1 MNNFDLSIYNFIYG
15 LNSPGLTMFMRVISS
30 LGSAIVII
38 TALLCIFLLF
48 KDKKIF
54 LQFFT
59 LTFITKVIN
68 HIIKIIV
75 KRDRPSVLTSI
86 SVESG
91 YSFPSAHTMVSTVFY
106 GFMIYLIMKNI
117 KNKKL
122 KNTLAVIL
130 SLVILLIGIS
140 RIYLGVHY
148 ATDVIFGFIFGLI
161 ILFIFVKL
169 VYRKSI
175 KNISFETIN
184 NSNNS
189 SYEKEP
195 EHNVSEKNITKANS
209 KIEHRSNKK
218 ISKKISKKIK

>member
-15 LNSPGLTMFMRVISS
+15 FNSPGLTMFMRVISS

-59 LTFITKVIN
+59 LTIVTKVIN

-75 KRDRPSVLTSI
+75 KRERPNVLTSI

-91 YSFPSAHTMVSTVFY
+91 YSFPSAHTMISTVFY
-106 GFMIYLIMKNI
+106 GFIIYLIMKNV
-117 KNKKL
+117 KNKKI
-122 KNTLAVIL
+122 KNISII
-130 SLVILLIGIS
+130 SLFIIIFLIGIS

-148 ATDVIFGFIFGLI
+148 ATDVIFGFLFGFI
-161 ILFIFVKL
+161 ILFIFINLIYK
-169 VYRKSI
+169 KSR
-175 KNISFETIN
+175 KNISFELNNDSKKSENINKINRTIK
-184 NSNNS
+184 S
-189 SYEKEP
+189 
-195 EHNVSEKNITKANS
+195 
-209 KIEHRSNKK
+209 SNKMEN
-218 ISKKISKKIK
+218 KIKNKK

>member
-1 MNNFDLSIYNFIYG
+1 MNNFDLTIYNFIYG
-15 LNSPGLTMFMRVISS
+15 LHSPFLTMFMRIISS
-30 LGSAIVII
+30 LGSVIVII

-169 VYRKSI
+169 AYRKSI

-195 EHNVSEKNITKANS
+195 EHNVIEKNITKANS
-209 KIEHRSNKK
+209 KIKHRS
-218 ISKKISKKIK
+218 SKKISKKIK

>member
-1 MNNFDLSIYNFIYG
+1 MN
-15 LNSPGLTMFMRVISS
+15 RW
-30 LGSAIVII
+30 
-38 TALLCIFLLF
+38 

-195 EHNVSEKNITKANS
+195 EHSVSEKTITKANS
-209 KIEHRSNKK
+209 KIKHRSNKK
-218 ISKKISKKIK
+218 ISKKIK

>member
-15 LNSPGLTMFMRVISS
+15 FNSPGLTMFMRVISS

-59 LTFITKVIN
+59 LTIVTKVIN

-75 KRDRPSVLTSI
+75 KRERPNVLTSI

-91 YSFPSAHTMVSTVFY
+91 YSFPSAHTMISTVFY
-106 GFMIYLIMKNI
+106 GFIIYLIMKNV
-117 KNKKL
+117 KNKKI
-122 KNTLAVIL
+122 KNISII
-130 SLVILLIGIS
+130 SLFIIIFLIGIS

-148 ATDVIFGFIFGLI
+148 ATDVIFGFLFGFI
-161 ILFIFVKL
+161 ILFIFINLIYK
-169 VYRKSI
+169 KSR
-175 KNISFETIN
+175 KNISFELNNDSKKSENINKINRTIK
-184 NSNNS
+184 S
-189 SYEKEP
+189 
-195 EHNVSEKNITKANS
+195 
-209 KIEHRSNKK
+209 SNKREN
-218 ISKKISKKIK
+218 KIKNKK

>member
-59 LTFITKVIN
+59 LTIVAKVIN

-75 KRDRPSVLTSI
+75 KRERPNVLTSI

-91 YSFPSAHTMVSTVFY
+91 YSFPSAHTMISTVFY
-106 GFMIYLIMKNI
+106 GFIIYLIMKNV
-117 KNKKL
+117 KNKKI
-122 KNTLAVIL
+122 KNISII
-130 SLVILLIGIS
+130 SLFIIIFLIGIS

-148 ATDVIFGFIFGLI
+148 ATDVIFGFLFGFI
-161 ILFIFVKL
+161 ILFIFINLIYK
-169 VYRKSI
+169 KSR
-175 KNISFETIN
+175 KNISFELNNDSKKSENINKINRTIK
-184 NSNNS
+184 S
-189 SYEKEP
+189 
-195 EHNVSEKNITKANS
+195 
-209 KIEHRSNKK
+209 SNKREN
-218 ISKKISKKIK
+218 KIKNKK

>member
-59 LTFITKVIN
+59 LTIVTKVIN

-75 KRDRPSVLTSI
+75 KRERPNVLTSI

-91 YSFPSAHTMVSTVFY
+91 YSFPSAHTMISTVFY
-106 GFMIYLIMKNI
+106 GFIIYLIMKNV
-117 KNKKL
+117 KNKKI
-122 KNTLAVIL
+122 KNISII
-130 SLVILLIGIS
+130 SLFIIIFLIGIS

-148 ATDVIFGFIFGLI
+148 ATDVIFGFLFGFI
-161 ILFIFVKL
+161 ILFIFINLIYK
-169 VYRKSI
+169 KSR
-175 KNISFETIN
+175 KNI
-184 NSNNS
+184 
-189 SYEKEP
+189 
-195 EHNVSEKNITKANS
+195 
-209 KIEHRSNKK
+209 
-218 ISKKISKKIK
+218 

>member
-15 LNSPGLTMFMRVISS
+15 FNSPGLTMFMRVISS

-59 LTFITKVIN
+59 LTIVTKVIN

-75 KRDRPSVLTSI
+75 KRERPNVLTSI

-91 YSFPSAHTMVSTVFY
+91 YSFPSAHTMISTVFY
-106 GFMIYLIMKNI
+106 GFIIYLIMKNV
-117 KNKKL
+117 KNKKI
-122 KNTLAVIL
+122 KNISII
-130 SLVILLIGIS
+130 SLFIIIFLIGIS

-148 ATDVIFGFIFGLI
+148 ATDVIFGFLFGFI
-161 ILFIFVKL
+161 ILFIFINLIYK
-169 VYRKSI
+169 KSR
-175 KNISFETIN
+175 KNISFELN
-184 NSNNS
+184 ND
-189 SYEKEP
+189 
-195 EHNVSEKNITKANS
+195 
-209 KIEHRSNKK
+209 SNKIK
-218 ISKKISKKIK
+218 NKK

>member
-59 LTFITKVIN
+59 LTIVTKVIN

-75 KRDRPSVLTSI
+75 KRERPNVLTSL

-91 YSFPSAHTMVSTVFY
+91 YSFPSAHTMISTVFY
-106 GFMIYLIMKNI
+106 GFIIYLIMKNV
-117 KNKKL
+117 KNKKI
-122 KNTLAVIL
+122 KNISII
-130 SLVILLIGIS
+130 SLFIIIFLIGIS

-148 ATDVIFGFIFGLI
+148 ATDVIFGFLFGFI
-161 ILFIFVKL
+161 ILFIFINLIYK
-169 VYRKSI
+169 KSR
-175 KNISFETIN
+175 KNISFELNNDSKKSENINKINRTIK
-184 NSNNS
+184 S
-189 SYEKEP
+189 
-195 EHNVSEKNITKANS
+195 
-209 KIEHRSNKK
+209 SNKREN
-218 ISKKISKKIK
+218 KIKNKK

>member
-15 LNSPGLTMFMRVISS
+15 LNSPGLTMCMRVISS

-59 LTFITKVIN
+59 LTIVTKVIN

-75 KRDRPSVLTSI
+75 KRERPNVLTSI

-91 YSFPSAHTMVSTVFY
+91 YSFPSAHTMISTVFY
-106 GFMIYLIMKNI
+106 GFIIYLIMKNV
-117 KNKKL
+117 KNKKI
-122 KNTLAVIL
+122 KNISII
-130 SLVILLIGIS
+130 SLFIIIFLIGIS

-148 ATDVIFGFIFGLI
+148 ATDVIFGFIFGFI
-161 ILFIFVKL
+161 ILFIFINLIYK
-169 VYRKSI
+169 KSR
-175 KNISFETIN
+175 KNISFELNNDSKKSENINKINRTIK
-184 NSNNS
+184 S
-189 SYEKEP
+189 
-195 EHNVSEKNITKANS
+195 
-209 KIEHRSNKK
+209 SNKREN
-218 ISKKISKKIK
+218 KIKNKK

>member
-59 LTFITKVIN
+59 LTIVTKVIN

-75 KRDRPSVLTSI
+75 KRERPNVLTSI

-91 YSFPSAHTMVSTVFY
+91 YSFPSAHTMISTVFY
-106 GFMIYLIMKNI
+106 GFIIYLIIKNI
-117 KNKKL
+117 KNKKI
-122 KNTLAVIL
+122 KNISII
-130 SLVILLIGIS
+130 SLFIIIFLIGIS

-148 ATDVIFGFIFGLI
+148 ATDVIFGFLFGFI
-161 ILFIFVKL
+161 ILFIFINLIYK
-169 VYRKSI
+169 KSR
-175 KNISFETIN
+175 KNISFELNNDSKKSENINKINRTIK
-184 NSNNS
+184 S
-189 SYEKEP
+189 
-195 EHNVSEKNITKANS
+195 
-209 KIEHRSNKK
+209 SNKREN
-218 ISKKISKKIK
+218 KIKNKK

>member
-59 LTFITKVIN
+59 LTIVTKVIN

-75 KRDRPSVLTSI
+75 KRERPNVLTSI

-91 YSFPSAHTMVSTVFY
+91 YSFPSAHTMISTVFY
-106 GFMIYLIMKNI
+106 GFIIYLIMKNV
-117 KNKKL
+117 KNKKI
-122 KNTLAVIL
+122 KNISII
-130 SLVILLIGIS
+130 SLFIIIFLIGIS

-148 ATDVIFGFIFGLI
+148 ATDVIFGFLFGFI
-161 ILFIFVKL
+161 ILFIFINLIYK
-169 VYRKSI
+169 KSR
-175 KNISFETIN
+175 KNISFELNNDSKKSENINKINRTIK
-184 NSNNS
+184 S
-189 SYEKEP
+189 
-195 EHNVSEKNITKANS
+195 
-209 KIEHRSNKK
+209 SNKREN
-218 ISKKISKKIK
+218 KIKNKK

>member
-15 LNSPGLTMFMRVISS
+15 LNSLGLTMFMRVISS

-59 LTFITKVIN
+59 LTIVTKVIN

-75 KRDRPSVLTSI
+75 KRERPNVLTSI

-91 YSFPSAHTMVSTVFY
+91 YSFPSAHTMISTVFY
-106 GFMIYLIMKNI
+106 GFIIYLIMKNV
-117 KNKKL
+117 KNKKI
-122 KNTLAVIL
+122 KNISII
-130 SLVILLIGIS
+130 SLFIIIFLIGIS

-148 ATDVIFGFIFGLI
+148 ATDVIFGFLFGFI
-161 ILFIFVKL
+161 ILFIFINLIYK
-169 VYRKSI
+169 KSR
-175 KNISFETIN
+175 KNISFELNNDSKKSENINKINRTIK
-184 NSNNS
+184 S
-189 SYEKEP
+189 
-195 EHNVSEKNITKANS
+195 
-209 KIEHRSNKK
+209 SNKREN
-218 ISKKISKKIK
+218 KIKNKK

>member
-59 LTFITKVIN
+59 LTIVTKVIN

-75 KRDRPSVLTSI
+75 KRERPNVLTSI

-91 YSFPSAHTMVSTVFY
+91 YSFPSAHTMISTVFY
-106 GFMIYLIMKNI
+106 GFIIYLIMKNV
-117 KNKKL
+117 KNKKI
-122 KNTLAVIL
+122 KNISII
-130 SLVILLIGIS
+130 SLFIIIFLIGIS

-148 ATDVIFGFIFGLI
+148 ATDVIFGFLFGFI
-161 ILFIFVKL
+161 ILFIFINLIYK
-169 VYRKSI
+169 KSR
-175 KNISFETIN
+175 KNISFELNNDSKKSENMNKINRTIK
-184 NSNNS
+184 S
-189 SYEKEP
+189 
-195 EHNVSEKNITKANS
+195 
-209 KIEHRSNKK
+209 SNKREN
-218 ISKKISKKIK
+218 KIKNKK

>member
-59 LTFITKVIN
+59 LTIVTKVIN

-75 KRDRPSVLTSI
+75 KRERPNVLTSI

-91 YSFPSAHTMVSTVFY
+91 YSFPSAHTMISTVFY
-106 GFMIYLIMKNI
+106 GFIIYLIMKNV
-117 KNKKL
+117 KNKKI
-122 KNTLAVIL
+122 KNIFII
-130 SLVILLIGIS
+130 SLFIIIFLIGIS

-148 ATDVIFGFIFGLI
+148 ATDVIFGFIFGFI
-161 ILFIFVKL
+161 ILFIFINLIYK
-169 VYRKSI
+169 KSR
-175 KNISFETIN
+175 KNISFELNNDSKKSENINKINRTIK
-184 NSNNS
+184 S
-189 SYEKEP
+189 
-195 EHNVSEKNITKANS
+195 
-209 KIEHRSNKK
+209 SNKREN
-218 ISKKISKKIK
+218 KIKNKK

>member
-59 LTFITKVIN
+59 LTIVTKVIN

-75 KRDRPSVLTSI
+75 KRERPNVLTSI

-91 YSFPSAHTMVSTVFY
+91 YSFPSAHTMISTVFY
-106 GFMIYLIMKNI
+106 GFIIYLIMKNV
-117 KNKKL
+117 KNKKI
-122 KNTLAVIL
+122 KNIFII
-130 SLVILLIGIS
+130 SLFIIIFLIGIS

-148 ATDVIFGFIFGLI
+148 ATDVIFGFIFGFI
-161 ILFIFVKL
+161 ILFIFINLIYK
-169 VYRKSI
+169 KSR
-175 KNISFETIN
+175 KNISFELNNDSKKSENINKINTTIK
-184 NSNNS
+184 S
-189 SYEKEP
+189 
-195 EHNVSEKNITKANS
+195 
-209 KIEHRSNKK
+209 SNKREN
-218 ISKKISKKIK
+218 KIKNKK